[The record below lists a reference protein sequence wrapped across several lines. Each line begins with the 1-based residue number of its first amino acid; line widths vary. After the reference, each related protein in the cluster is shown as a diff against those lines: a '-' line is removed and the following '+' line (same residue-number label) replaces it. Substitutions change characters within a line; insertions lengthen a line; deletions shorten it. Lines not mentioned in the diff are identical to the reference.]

1 MKDIFLEELENVF
14 NVTIKRLE
22 ECTTANEM
30 NLVDS
35 SFETLVDFTENV
47 KHKSRNVDD
56 FFFTEIRDLLD
67 DKKEEYRTAFA
78 KKEYDL
84 MEGKK

>member
-1 MKDIFLEELENVF
+1 MNDIFLEELENAF
-14 NVTIKRLE
+14 NATIKRLE

-35 SFETLVDFTENV
+35 SFETLVAFTEDV
-47 KHKSRNVDD
+47 AHKSRNADD
-56 FFFTEIRDLLD
+56 FFFIDIRDLLD
-67 DKKEEYRTAFA
+67 GKKEEYRTAYAF
-78 KKEYDL
+78 KENAL